1 MGHFDIL
8 LFQTPQDLLET
19 ALGAGAFWAKTDPFT
34 ASVGPEGAWY
44 QVKVCGDH
52 VSNLFLWKGPSNFR
66 VQKGIKKFSIWL
78 VAELIRLTW
87 REILDDIS

>member
-1 MGHFDIL
+1 MIFWVISRIDFMGHFDIL

-34 ASVGPEGAWY
+34 ASVGPEGARY

-52 VSNLFLWKGPSNFR
+52 VSNPDGPQR
-66 VQKGIKKFSIWL
+66 TPGDQIW
-78 VAELIRLTW
+78 
-87 REILDDIS
+87 S

>member
-19 ALGAGAFWAKTDPFT
+19 AHEACAFWTKTDPFT
-34 ASVGPEGAWY
+34 ASVGPEGAQY

-52 VSNLFLWKGPSNFR
+52 VSNPGGPIGGIGTKSGPPGPSEAHL
-66 VQKGIKKFSIWL
+66 GWTHGHHTL
-78 VAELIRLTW
+78 
-87 REILDDIS
+87 